1 MSLSVIGYLPL
12 WLPSQRGRR
21 PDARSSRR
29 GRPRTRLGEIALAAP
44 SLAAVEQVAER
55 EQGRPEGEEGA
66 EQTPG
71 VPDPAEDG
79 EDDHDADP
87 CRDRPGDQL
96 QPESRAHPVVAPFVG
111 RRRRAARPLISYPPA
126 SPARVS
132 LSPPPQSMAAAPAA
146 MRLLLG
152 SRTGISARSGVSPTE
167 ASLLVPTAP
176 SSPSPSSFGLTS
188 PPLLLPVQRGSGPSS
203 NVSATSR
210 LGGRFPATGLRS
222 RTTRMA
228 RAGRAARARG
238 ESARARASSRGSGS
252 RSRRTASPRGQR
264 TD

>member
-44 SLAAVEQVAER
+44 SLAAVEQVAEC

-152 SRTGISARSGVSPTE
+152 SRTGISARSPANDCQPQAVSSSRALLFGGAGAGGKLLDTWQLVRKLGARQRDAGGGGPCQGVV
-167 ASLLVPTAP
+167 AAAVLC
-176 SSPSPSSFGLTS
+176 TS
-188 PPLLLPVQRGSGPSS
+188 PG
-203 NVSATSR
+203 
-210 LGGRFPATGLRS
+210 
-222 RTTRMA
+222 A
-228 RAGRAARARG
+228 R
-238 ESARARASSRGSGS
+238 
-252 RSRRTASPRGQR
+252 
-264 TD
+264 